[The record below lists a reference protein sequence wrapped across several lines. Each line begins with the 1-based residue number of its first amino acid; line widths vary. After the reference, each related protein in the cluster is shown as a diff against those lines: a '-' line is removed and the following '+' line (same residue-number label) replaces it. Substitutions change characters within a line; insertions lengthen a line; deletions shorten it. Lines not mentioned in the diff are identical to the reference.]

1 MRRIPAH
8 EIAFVI
14 CNLLPV
20 AWSAHIAQEVEHFLG
35 KEEVTGSNPVVVSSL
50 ENFEV
55 EPDLLFAETKKFV
68 TVE

>member
-1 MRRIPAH
+1 
-8 EIAFVI
+8 V
-14 CNLLPV
+14 
-20 AWSAHIAQEVEHFLG
+20 G
-35 KEEVTGSNPVVVSSL
+35 SSL